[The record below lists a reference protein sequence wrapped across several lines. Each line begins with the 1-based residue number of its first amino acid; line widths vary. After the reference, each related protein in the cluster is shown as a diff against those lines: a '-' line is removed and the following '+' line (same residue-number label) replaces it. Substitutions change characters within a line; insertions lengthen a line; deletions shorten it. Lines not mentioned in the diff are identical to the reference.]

1 MSKKVYG
8 VPVTSNATTGESE
21 VYRNIKFKDGL

>member
-1 MSKKVYG
+1 MSKKIYG
-8 VPVTSNATTGESE
+8 VPVTSNGISGESE